1 MTSPRVRL
9 PWLRA
14 AGFGAAAL
22 AMIAAAC
29 EAPGPVQPAPVSV
42 DMQPVH
48 TASRVELVPVTSNV
62 RISRG
67 AIEGAVREHYPQVF
81 SGAATDTTTLLFVL
95 APGGEIERHERLH
108 MKRMGAQP
116 VIGAD
121 VQRQWRASTGLS
133 DRETSSSVADV
144 VTFSPGQMGPG
155 RVEVVWVRKLSPDE
169 LVTTTDV
176 RRERMEQPSG
186 PSRMR
191 TPQDARMEITRDQA
205 REHIVRHL
213 PEVARNGTTAEFVW
227 IIADASGQ
235 VLEAGDSRNSEAL
248 NRDPE
253 AIGNVQVFKGDNM
266 VVNGHPVS
274 LVYVRLKA

>member
-1 MTSPRVRL
+1 MTSPRVRR

-42 DMQPVH
+42 DMRPVK
-48 TASRVELVPVTSNV
+48 TESSSGLVAVPSNI
-62 RISRG
+62 RISR
-67 AIEGAVREHYPQVF
+67 ADIEAAVREHYPQVF
-81 SGAATDTTTLLFVL
+81 SGAATDTTTLMFVL
-95 APGGEIERHERLH
+95 TPGGEIERHERIH

-116 VIGAD
+116 VVGAG
-121 VQRQWRASTGLS
+121 VQGQWRTSTGLS

-144 VTFSPGQMGPG
+144 VAFSPGQMGPG
-155 RVEVVWVRKLSPDE
+155 RVEVVWVRNLSADE
-169 LVTTTDV
+169 LATATDV

-186 PSRMR
+186 PSQFR
-191 TPQDARMEITRDQA
+191 TPQNARLEITRDQA
-205 REHIVRHL
+205 REHIARHL

-235 VLEAGDSRNSEAL
+235 VVETGDSRNSEAL

-253 AIGNVQVFKGDNM
+253 AIGNVQVFKGDNLL
-266 VVNGHPVS
+266 VNGHPVA
-274 LVYVRLKA
+274 LVYVRLRA